1 MLNHQANMFEGG
13 CMTIQRDDSP
23 IQPNH
28 SPTFTPS
35 DHDAQS
41 SDSKVVTFQRE
52 LDELRAAHQRELERL
67 RAETFAQLATVYAAL
82 DEARAAL
89 ASRQAAASVSQNV
102 FPVPHAAS
110 VETPATSDAPHDPYG
125 PQSSAGGAG
134 TSRRTLLKW
143 GGLGAAATLAAAGAS
158 SLSMPTAHANDGGSV
173 VLGQSNAAEHGT
185 TISYNG
191 SETAPVAFRATSS
204 ATNSTAVAANA
215 GGGTSA
221 YGVYGT
227 AGTNGNGVA
236 GVANGASSYGVFGTT
251 DSGYGVVGTSNSG
264 IDIAALGSGRLWQKT
279 ASFPG
284 APTSGTYAT
293 GEQMRDSAGNLFIC
307 ITGGSPG
314 IWKQVLTV
322 SASFNGGMIGFLST
336 PIRVNDS
343 RTSNNPLV
351 GNGVRNVTVA
361 GVNIGG
367 VQVPKGSVGCIGN
380 LTVARPTTG
389 GYLVIYPAG
398 SPTPSSSTVNYV
410 TGQTI
415 PNSFA
420 VGLSAAGQVTVH
432 AFQSGNCHFNV
443 DITGFVS

>member
-1 MLNHQANMFEGG
+1 
-13 CMTIQRDDSP
+13 MTIQRDDAPFQSS
-23 IQPNH
+23 H

-35 DHDAQS
+35 DPDARN
-41 SDSKVVTFQRE
+41 SDGEVAALQRE
-52 LDELRAAHQRELERL
+52 LDALRASHQQELERL

-89 ASRQAAASVSQNV
+89 ASRQAAAYTAPGALPESRG
-102 FPVPHAAS
+102 ALDAI
-110 VETPATSDAPHDPYG
+110 TPTAPTSAEQEG
-125 PQSSAGGAG
+125 PQPSAGAAG

-143 GGLGAAATLAAAGAS
+143 GGLGAAAALAAAGATGIS
-158 SLSMPTAHANDGGSV
+158 PPTAHAADGGSV

-204 ATNSTAVAANA
+204 SVANSTAIAANA

-227 AGTNGNGVA
+227 AGTNGNGVL

-251 DSGYGVVGTSNSG
+251 DSGYGVVGTSNTG

-279 ASFPG
+279 ASSPG

-336 PIRVNDS
+336 PIRVYDS

-432 AFQSGNCHFNV
+432 AFQSGNCHFIV

>member
-1 MLNHQANMFEGG
+1 MA
-13 CMTIQRDDSP
+13 
-23 IQPNH
+23 IQPDSSLSQPNL
-28 SPTFTPS
+28 SPTPS
-35 DHDAQS
+35 ATDALN
-41 SDSKVVTFQRE
+41 SDSEVVALQRE
-52 LDELRAAHQRELERL
+52 LDALRAAHQQELERL

-89 ASRQAAASVSQNV
+89 ASRQASSGAGQGALPESHVAPEATTATGNELHEPHELQASAA
-102 FPVPHAAS
+102 A
-110 VETPATSDAPHDPYG
+110 
-125 PQSSAGGAG
+125 AG

-143 GGLGAAATLAAAGAS
+143 GGLGAAAALAAAGAS
-158 SLSMPTAHANDGGSV
+158 GISMPTAHANDGGSMT
-173 VLGQSNAAEHGT
+173 LGQSNAAEHGT
-185 TISYNG
+185 TIAYNG

-204 ATNSTAVAANA
+204 AANSTAIAANA

-236 GVANGASSYGVFGTT
+236 GVASGASSYGVFGTT
-251 DSGYGVVGTSNSG
+251 DSGYGVVGVSNSG

-279 ASFPG
+279 ASFTG
-284 APTSGTYAT
+284 APTSGAYAT
-293 GEQMRDSAGNLFIC
+293 GEQIRDSAGNLFIC

-336 PIRVNDS
+336 PIRVYDS

-351 GNGVRNVTVA
+351 GNEARNVTVS

-380 LTVARPTTG
+380 LTVYHPTTG

-398 SPTPSSSTVNYV
+398 SRTPSSSTVNYV

-420 VGLSAAGQVTVH
+420 VGLSSAGQVTIH
-432 AFQSGNCHFNV
+432 AFQSGNCHFIV